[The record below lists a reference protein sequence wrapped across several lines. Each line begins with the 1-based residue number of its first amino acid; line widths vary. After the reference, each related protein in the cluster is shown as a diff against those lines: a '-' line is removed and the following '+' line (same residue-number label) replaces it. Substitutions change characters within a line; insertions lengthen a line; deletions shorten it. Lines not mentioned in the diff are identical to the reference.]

1 MSYHLHYRMVVL
13 WAAAICFGDQTIR
26 IFFLCV
32 LRTTF
37 KVSDPILNN
46 MPPLPNTEARAISR
60 GCLAASTLSTL
71 HFLHPKFPVKDKMLR
86 YGKWVHQTGSSASLG
101 HLTHRFKKKSR
112 SSTQYPPEGRLMQL
126 LSRPSFSS
134 LLFLKWPF
142 LFFTLGFSW
151 YTWWMMMFSSRS
163 TMSISLSASS
173 CSRLL
178 SCSSCSLC
186 SSAARAKASSQDLS
200 SCDDRVD
207 VGKDDVGRKKVRGRV
222 ESWLALWFL
231 TSLSDLLMR
240 CFWYG
245 KMYSVPIMLRN

>member
-1 MSYHLHYRMVVL
+1 MGAPNWEL
-13 WAAAICFGDQTIR
+13 CQFGGTWLIGLKR
-26 IFFLCV
+26 SPAV
-32 LRTTF
+32 
-37 KVSDPILNN
+37 
-46 MPPLPNTEARAISR
+46 PP
-60 GCLAASTLSTL
+60 
-71 HFLHPKFPVKDKMLR
+71 
-86 YGKWVHQTGSSASLG
+86 
-101 HLTHRFKKKSR
+101 
-112 SSTQYPPEGRLMQL
+112 QYPPEGRLMQL

-186 SSAARAKASSQDLS
+186 SSAARAKVSSQDLS
-200 SCDDRVD
+200 SCDDDGVD
-207 VGKDDVGRKKVRGRV
+207 VGKDDVGRKKGRGRV

-231 TSLSDLLMR
+231 TPLSDLLMR

-245 KMYSVPIMLRN
+245 IMYSVPIMLRN